1 MPFIRKQTEQR
12 IKRLIKLIVIDKI
25 IKAERKNKMKRLT
38 FDEYLKEKLRDPELK
53 KEWDAS
59 EEEYRLINSLI
70 KARVE
75 SGLTQSE
82 LSERSGI
89 NQANISKIE
98 NGVYNPTV
106 NILRKLAEAM
116 NMELKIEFIPK
127 KM

>member
-1 MPFIRKQTEQR
+1 M
-12 IKRLIKLIVIDKI
+12 
-25 IKAERKNKMKRLT
+25 
-38 FDEYLKEKLRDPELK
+38 
-53 KEWDAS
+53 
-59 EEEYRLINSLI
+59 
-70 KARVE
+70 E

>member
-1 MPFIRKQTEQR
+1 
-12 IKRLIKLIVIDKI
+12 
-25 IKAERKNKMKRLT
+25 MKRLT

-59 EEEYRLINSLI
+59 EEEYQLINSLI

-75 SGLTQSE
+75 SGLTQKG

-116 NMELKIEFIPK
+116 NMELKIEFVPK

>member
-1 MPFIRKQTEQR
+1 
-12 IKRLIKLIVIDKI
+12 
-25 IKAERKNKMKRLT
+25 MKRLT